1 MDREILMDVIR
12 RAKKAGVDHVDILC
26 RESDSISVST
36 RLVKLEKVEQANV
49 IDLSTRVSI
58 GNRSAVITTDN
69 LDELKKESFIEKAVF
84 AAKNSPEETVK
95 FRPDNGELCK
105 NFKKMDICDDQ
116 ELSPDEL
123 ISSAMECE
131 SMALQIDG
139 ITNSEGATA
148 SRSRSR
154 VTLVKD
160 DDFFADYE
168 KTYNQISIITL
179 AEKNNFLE
187 RSYDFSEAVH
197 WSDLKSPEQIA
208 KKSAERTLKKLGA
221 KKIPSCKV
229 PVVFDREVSRQLLG
243 SFVEAING
251 ASVAKG
257 ISFLKDKLSKKI
269 FSDCLNITDRSS
281 ISRGIRSRPFDSDG
295 LECSDSIIVKD
306 GVLSS
311 FLLNTKYAN
320 RLNMKSTGN
329 AVGFEGV
336 SPNNI
341 FIENGRESFQD
352 LLKSIK
358 NGLYVTEVL
367 GNGLNLVTGNY
378 SQGAV
383 GFWIENGEISY
394 PVNEITIAG
403 SFIDMFSHCN
413 IASDLKMESGID
425 APTLFIDEMIVG
437 GV

>member
-1 MDREILMDVIR
+1 MDKEILMDVVR
-12 RAKKAGVDHVDILC
+12 RAKKDGADHIDILC
-26 RESDSISVST
+26 EESDSISVST

-49 IDLSTRVSI
+49 INWSVRVSI
-58 GNRSAVITTDN
+58 GNRSAIITTDN
-69 LDELKKESFIEKAVF
+69 LCELKKESFVEKAVF

-95 FRPDNGELCK
+95 FRPDPSELCK
-105 NFKKMDICDDQ
+105 NFKKMDICDDR
-116 ELSPDEL
+116 ELSSDEL

-131 SMALQIDG
+131 SIALQING

-154 VTLVKD
+154 ITLMKD
-160 DDFFADYE
+160 DYFLANYE
-168 KTYNQISIITL
+168 KTYNQISVVTL
-179 AEKNNFLE
+179 AEKDNFLE
-187 RSYDFSEAVH
+187 RSYDFSETVY
-197 WSDLKSPEQIA
+197 WSALKSPEQIA
-208 KKSAERTLKKLGA
+208 KKSAEKTLKKLGA

-243 SFVEAING
+243 SFVEAVNG

-269 FSDCLNITDRSS
+269 FSDCINITDKYS
-281 ISRGIRSRPFDSDG
+281 ITRGIRSRPFDSDG
-295 LECSDSIIVKD
+295 LECSDTIIVRD
-306 GVLSS
+306 GVLNS

-329 AVGFEGV
+329 AVGFEGI

-358 NGLYVTEVL
+358 SGLYVTEVL

-378 SQGAV
+378 SQGAA

-403 SFIDMFSHCN
+403 NFIDMFLHCN
-413 IASDLKMESGID
+413 IASDLKIESGIN
-425 APTLFIDEMIVG
+425 APTLFMDEMIVG